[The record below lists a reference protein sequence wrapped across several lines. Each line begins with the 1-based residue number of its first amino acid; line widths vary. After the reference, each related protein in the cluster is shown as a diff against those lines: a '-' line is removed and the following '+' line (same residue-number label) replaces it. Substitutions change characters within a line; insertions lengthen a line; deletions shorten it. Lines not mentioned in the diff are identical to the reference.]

1 MSDRPRMRWPRSPAV
16 WPAAGLASLLLANAI
31 AGWFQ
36 GRNFLALAWHDGQL
50 KGSLVDILK
59 NGSYTMA
66 LALGMTLVIATGGID
81 LSVGAVMAVSGA
93 VAAALLVQGIHS
105 TAVALAAALG
115 VALCCGL
122 ANGLLV
128 ARARIQPIVATL
140 ALMVAGRGVA
150 QLITGGNVIIV
161 KNPAF
166 DFLGNGVVGGIP
178 FAPLFVAALYVVVW
192 AGLRR
197 SAAGLFLEAVGDN
210 ETASRFAGL
219 PAGRIKCLAYAACGL
234 CAGLAGLLKASDIGS
249 ADPFNL
255 GDTMELD
262 AIFAVVVGGTAL
274 TGGRICLAGSFFGA
288 LLLQTLTV
296 TMYYLDVRPAV
307 APMPKAVVIVAVCL
321 AQSETVRRWFARR
334 RQGKLT

>member
-1 MSDRPRMRWPRSPAV
+1 MRWLRSPAV
-16 WPAAGLASLLLANAI
+16 WPAAGLAALLLANAV
-31 AGWFQ
+31 AGWSH
-36 GRNFLALAWHDGQL
+36 GRNFLAVAWRDGRWN
-50 KGSLVDILK
+50 GSLVDILK
-59 NGSYTMA
+59 NGSYVMA

-81 LSVGAVMAVSGA
+81 LSVGAVMAVTGA
-93 VAAALLVQGIHS
+93 VASTMLAGAAHS
-105 TAVALAAALG
+105 TAVALATAGGIAL
-115 VALCCGL
+115 LFGL

-150 QLITGGNVIIV
+150 QLVTGGNVIIV
-161 KNPAF
+161 ENPVF
-166 DFLGNGVVGGIP
+166 HYLGHGTIGGLP
-178 FAPLFVAALYVVVW
+178 FAPLGVMALYLIVW
-192 AGLRR
+192 FGLRR

-210 ETASRFAGL
+210 GTASRFAGL
-219 PAGRIKCLAYAACGL
+219 PAGRVKCLAYVACGL
-234 CAGLAGLLKASDIGS
+234 CAGFAGLLKASDIGS

-255 GDTMELD
+255 GDSMELD

-274 TGGRICLAGSFFGA
+274 TGGRICLAGSFLGA

-321 AQSETVRRWFARR
+321 AQSETVRRWFVRR
-334 RQGKLT
+334 PQGKPA